1 MEGYFDNSVNNFF
14 PYLMD
19 AHLYNYVF
27 PKIHESALYACSGS
41 GMDLTQF
48 MEFSTNHFKGEI
60 AKAPFELCELGDLYG
75 DTRALNKG
83 LIL

>member
-1 MEGYFDNSVNNFF
+1 MQDYPGNTANLFV
-14 PYLMD
+14 YLMD
-19 AHLYNYVF
+19 AHLYNNIF

-48 MEFSTNHFKGEI
+48 MEFSIDHFKGEI
-60 AKAPFELCELGDLYG
+60 DKDPFELCELGDLYEN
-75 DTRALNKG
+75 TRALNKS